1 MMKKISAMIIK
12 ILVAIAIKKI
22 AEMVAASTVKTE
34 TEKAKNQLS
43 QLLSLVGIPQDTL
56 RLIKGLL

>member
-1 MMKKISAMIIK
+1 MKRISAMIIK

-22 AEMVAASTVKTE
+22 AEIVAASAVKNE